1 MKYFWALLLLSLMM
15 SCTKEEE
22 IPETGSIQVN
32 FSIDLKGNTIGVF
45 DPATVNSTFIDYRKA
60 IRTQSITG
68 NKEEIKELLP
78 GNYVILVLEFEAV
91 YLRAT
96 QVQRNK
102 KSEIYI

>member
-45 DPATVNSTFIDYRKA
+45 DPATVNSTLIDYRKA

>member
-1 MKYFWALLLLSLMM
+1 MKYLWSLILFSLML
-15 SCTKEEE
+15 SCTKEEDV
-22 IPETGSIQVN
+22 PETGSIQVN

-45 DPATVNSTFIDYRKA
+45 DPATVNGSLIDYRKA
-60 IRTQSITG
+60 IRTQSITS
-68 NKEEIKELLP
+68 NKVEIKELLP
-78 GNYVILVLEFEAV
+78 GNYVILVLEFETA